1 MSNFRVTEVPFDL
14 TDIKPTLE
22 DEFTITS
29 VTKEL
34 EKIKDPEKLR
44 LAALNLLMITMQRQQ
59 IIRGLCKR
67 LVANEAQGVETKT
80 HLN

>member
-1 MSNFRVTEVPFDL
+1 MSKFRVTEVPFDL

-67 LVANEAQGVETKT
+67 LVKSETQGVVTKT

>member
-1 MSNFRVTEVPFDL
+1 MSKFRVTEVPFDL

-67 LVANEAQGVETKT
+67 LVESETQGVVTKT